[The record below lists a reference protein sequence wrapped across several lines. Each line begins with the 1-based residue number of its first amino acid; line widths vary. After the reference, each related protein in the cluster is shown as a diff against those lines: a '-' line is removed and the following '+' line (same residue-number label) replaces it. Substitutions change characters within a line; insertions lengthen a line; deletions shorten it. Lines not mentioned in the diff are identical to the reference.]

1 MTLARIKSIDKDTG
15 HTGSLL
21 VKSHQASPASG
32 YPPAWNAGQREY
44 YYHRKSCKRE
54 LMQQIS
60 HWWNV
65 HSISMS
71 AAAFRNNRFEF
82 TIGSRI
88 LLKNKTQYPS
98 VELWIHFCPV
108 SFCGA
113 NSRYFSNFRHHLRG
127 EWSWRIA
134 LLLTA
139 FVCKSGNW
147 IVLLPPLLFVKKL
160 AIFNLRSS
168 RIFQNT
174 HSICRITEIQN
185 SSLRLNKFIRGFST
199 IKSFFKM
206 ADG

>member
-44 YYHRKSCKRE
+44 YYHRNLVKENWCNR
-54 LMQQIS
+54 LVTGGTFTQFPCQQLRSEITGS
-60 HWWNV
+60 N
-65 HSISMS
+65 SRSGP
-71 AAAFRNNRFEF
+71 EF
-82 TIGSRI
+82 YLT
-88 LLKNKTQYPS
+88 NKTQYPS
-98 VELWIHFCPV
+98 VELWIHFFPV

-147 IVLLPPLLFVKKL
+147 IVLLPLLLFVKKL

>member
-1 MTLARIKSIDKDTG
+1 MLASASIIT
-15 HTGSLL
+15 TENL
-21 VKSHQASPASG
+21 VK
-32 YPPAWNAGQREY
+32 E
-44 YYHRKSCKRE
+44 
-54 LMQQIS
+54 QQIS

-65 HSISMS
+65 DSISMS

-139 FVCKSGNW
+139 FVCKSGN
-147 IVLLPPLLFVKKL
+147 
-160 AIFNLRSS
+160 
-168 RIFQNT
+168 
-174 HSICRITEIQN
+174 
-185 SSLRLNKFIRGFST
+185 
-199 IKSFFKM
+199 
-206 ADG
+206 

>member
-1 MTLARIKSIDKDTG
+1 MLASASIITTENLVKENWCNRLVTG
-15 HTGSLL
+15 GTFTQFPCQQLRSEITGSN
-21 VKSHQASPASG
+21 SRSG
-32 YPPAWNAGQREY
+32 P
-44 YYHRKSCKRE
+44 
-54 LMQQIS
+54 
-60 HWWNV
+60 
-65 HSISMS
+65 
-71 AAAFRNNRFEF
+71 EF
-82 TIGSRI
+82 YLT
-88 LLKNKTQYPS
+88 NKTQYPS
-98 VELWIHFCPV
+98 VELWIHFFPV

-147 IVLLPPLLFVKKL
+147 IVLLPLLLFVKKL